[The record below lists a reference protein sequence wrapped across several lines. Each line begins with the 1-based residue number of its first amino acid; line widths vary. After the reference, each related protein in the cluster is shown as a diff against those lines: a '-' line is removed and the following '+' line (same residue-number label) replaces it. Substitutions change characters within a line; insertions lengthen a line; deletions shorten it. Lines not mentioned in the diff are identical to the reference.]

1 MQKTVLCA
9 VMGLML
15 PLAAWAGGSV
25 DSAAKDALDR
35 LDRQTAPTGSS
46 AQNGG
51 QTVPTGSP
59 VQDSHQAAPTGTTA
73 PTGSSAQDSGQAAPV
88 SQTAPTGS
96 SAQDGGQDQ
105 KNAPNANDNSGWD
118 IKALDTARSAG
129 YLSDL
134 EKDIILEMNMARSN
148 PKQYAETYIN
158 PNQGT
163 FARECYAELR
173 QSKNLPVL
181 QPKRGLSQAAK
192 DHAADTG
199 PKGIIGHTGSD
210 GSSLGDRINRY
221 GTWRSGAAENISYG
235 YNTAREIV
243 LQLLIDDGVEDRGH
257 RRNIMNANTR
267 FVGVAAG
274 SHAKYRFMCVQD
286 FANDYTDK

>member
-1 MQKTVLCA
+1 MKMNKYALMA
-9 VMGLML
+9 VMALML
-15 PLAAWAGGSV
+15 SAAQAFAGGSV
-25 DSAAKDALDR
+25 DSTVQDALER
-35 LDRQTAPTGSS
+35 LDQQTAPS
-46 AQNGG
+46 
-51 QTVPTGSP
+51 
-59 VQDSHQAAPTGTTA
+59 GTTA
-73 PTGSSAQDSGQAAPV
+73 PTDPSAQNSGQAAPAG
-88 SQTAPTGS
+88 QTAPSGTTAPAGP
-96 SAQDGGQDQ
+96 SAQNSGQDQ
-105 KNAPNANDNSGWD
+105 KSAPNTNDSSGWD
-118 IKALDTARSAG
+118 ITALDTARGAG

-134 EKDIILEMNMARSN
+134 EKDIILEINMARSN
-148 PKQYAETYIN
+148 PKQYAEMYIN
-158 PNQGT
+158 PNQGA

-173 QSKNLPVL
+173 QSKTLPVL

-221 GTWRSGAAENISYG
+221 GTWRSGAGENISYG

-257 RRNIMNANTR
+257 RKNIMNANTR

-274 SHAKYRFMCVQD
+274 THTKYRFMCVQD